1 MRYCLDRIVSQTLK
15 EFEVI
20 CINDGST
27 DSSLNILNEYASKDD
42 RFIIISQEN
51 QGQGVA
57 RNKGIE
63 ISKGEY
69 IVFVDPDDWIDLDTF
84 EILYNKFIESGVD
97 VIQFDYDTHYETG
110 KYHGTSTHKKRL
122 KKEFNYSIKDNDF
135 YNWKNISIKKIS
147 QMSIYVLDKAYKS
160 DFIKKNNIKFTPF
173 KHCEDHIFSL
183 SANLLTDKILY
194 LNKSFYH
201 YRSRLGSAV
210 NKVSDDNFCI
220 FENIKFIKEFLVS
233 NSFYPEYEKCFRDY
247 VISIFASLYNCIP
260 AESVERYLNCCSDV
274 LTESEYKKFLK
285 KTKGKRSFIEQIFSI
300 KNQKVYGKKVKFVT
314 ILGISFEIKVN
325 KKI

>member
-69 IVFVDPDDWIDLDTF
+69 IVFVDPDDWIDIDTF

-110 KYHGTSTHKKRL
+110 KYHGTSTHKK
-122 KKEFNYSIKDNDF
+122 
-135 YNWKNISIKKIS
+135 
-147 QMSIYVLDKAYKS
+147 
-160 DFIKKNNIKFTPF
+160 
-173 KHCEDHIFSL
+173 
-183 SANLLTDKILY
+183 
-194 LNKSFYH
+194 
-201 YRSRLGSAV
+201 
-210 NKVSDDNFCI
+210 
-220 FENIKFIKEFLVS
+220 
-233 NSFYPEYEKCFRDY
+233 
-247 VISIFASLYNCIP
+247 
-260 AESVERYLNCCSDV
+260 
-274 LTESEYKKFLK
+274 
-285 KTKGKRSFIEQIFSI
+285 
-300 KNQKVYGKKVKFVT
+300 
-314 ILGISFEIKVN
+314 
-325 KKI
+325 